1 MGRGHIYVCIHLLLE
16 GKKVCLLN
24 TWGGRGFF
32 FLCFCGF
39 KSWRGFGLVNSS
51 SIMFLV
57 HPHTL
62 TALIVL
68 LALMFYAATRS
79 NYENTSDSIK
89 LGVLAAVACFVFIGM
104 LHFPDGPFVR
114 PSKPIWRAVLSL
126 SVLYQ
131 LFLVFMLFMVSSRV
145 NMSFV

>member
-1 MGRGHIYVCIHLLLE
+1 MAWLAQHMGFLGCSN
-16 GKKVCLLN
+16 GKKKKK
-24 TWGGRGFF
+24 RGEQNVNISEFWACQLIFF
-32 FLCFCGF
+32 H
-39 KSWRGFGLVNSS
+39 V
-51 SIMFLV
+51 V

-79 NYENTSDSIK
+79 NYENTADSIK
-89 LGVLAAVACFVFIGM
+89 LGVLASVACFVFIGM

-131 LFLVFMLFMVSSRV
+131 LFLVFLLFMVSLNNENV
-145 NMSFV
+145 ICVII